1 MIWWVGHCPKF
12 SGQLPTVWA
21 RHGQAGRQ
29 LRGRPASTP
38 AGRAFDLVA
47 HGHTGTRHAHQAGH
61 RLRGRHTQHTHGRAG
76 EGDGVQLLHPTAVK
90 HTHGR
95 AGEGHGN
102 FPDTPHTHQVS
113 HRLRGGPPAHQRAGR
128 SIWWHMVCVPENL
141 GASIP
146 GHSQQRRG
154 GHVSLPRPCR
164 ATRKRCGKFFLHL
177 LRYPACRAT
186 RTEFFGGQQRQRCMA

>member
-1 MIWWVGHCPKF
+1 MGRRAASSGAGPPAHQRAGRSIWW
-12 SGQLPTVWA
+12 
-21 RHGQAGRQ
+21 
-29 LRGRPASTP
+29 
-38 AGRAFDLVA
+38 
-47 HGHTGTRHAHQAGH
+47 HTGTRHAHQAGH

-90 HTHGR
+90 HTNGR

-146 GHSQQRRG
+146 GHGQQRRG
-154 GHVSLPRPCR
+154 VTFRYPACR

>member
-1 MIWWVGHCPKF
+1 MIWRAGHCPKF
-12 SGQLPTVWA
+12 SGQLPTGWA

-38 AGRAFDLVA
+38 AGRASIWW
-47 HGHTGTRHAHQAGH
+47 HTGTRHAHQHGH
-61 RLRGRHTQHTHGRAG
+61 RPTDGHTQHTHGRAG

-146 GHSQQRRG
+146 GHGQQRWGVTFRY
-154 GHVSLPRPCR
+154 PACR
-164 ATRKRCGKFFLHL
+164 ATRKRCGEFFLHL
-177 LRYPACRAT
+177 FRYPACNADTDGIFRWSAAPAVHGLKT
-186 RTEFFGGQQRQRCMA
+186 